1 MKKIIVAV
9 LVMNFLLGLVGC
21 KEMDGSVSADAFPEN
36 YGIVLSAKE
45 ITNTGLTLM
54 FENTILPVGS
64 ISLDRYFA
72 IQVLENGE
80 WKDLETK
87 NETAFFTDA
96 FIPNDNNWSMDVEW
110 EWLYGE
116 LPAGTYRVLKN
127 IEISSGSIGVSV
139 DTQKEETLEM
149 WVEFELA
156 DT

>member
-1 MKKIIVAV
+1 MKKIIVTV
-9 LVMNFLLGLVGC
+9 LVMTFLLGLVGC
-21 KEMDGSVSADAFPEN
+21 KEMDGSVSADAYPEN
-36 YGIVLSAKE
+36 YGIVASAND

-54 FENTILPVGS
+54 FENSILPAGS
-64 ISLDRYFA
+64 VSLGRYFV
-72 IQVLENGE
+72 IQVLENDE

-87 NETAFFTDA
+87 TEAVFHTDA
-96 FIPNDNNWSMDVEW
+96 FIPNDHNWSMDVEW

-127 IEISSGSIGVSV
+127 IDISTGAIGVSV
-139 DTQKEETLEM
+139 DTREKETLEM

>member
-9 LVMNFLLGLVGC
+9 LVMTFLLGLVGC
-21 KEMDGSVSADAFPEN
+21 KEVDGSVSADMFPEN
-36 YGIVLSAKE
+36 YGIVLSAKD

-64 ISLDRYFA
+64 ISLGRYYA
-72 IQVLENGE
+72 VQVLENGE

-87 NETAFFTDA
+87 TEAAFFTDA

-127 IEISSGSIGVSV
+127 IEISTGSIGVSV
-139 DTQKEETLEM
+139 DTRKEETLEM
-149 WVEFELA
+149 WVEFELT